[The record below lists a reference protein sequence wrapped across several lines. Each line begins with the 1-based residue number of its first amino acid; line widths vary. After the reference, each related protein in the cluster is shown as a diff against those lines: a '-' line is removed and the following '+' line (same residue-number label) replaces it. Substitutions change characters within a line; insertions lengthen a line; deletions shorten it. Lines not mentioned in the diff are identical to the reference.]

1 MKKPKILKNI
11 NPNDVIEG
19 KEGRFHDTLL
29 GNGWIVQF
37 FKNTQ
42 IE

>member
-29 GNGWIVQF
+29 GKDL
-37 FKNTQ
+37 KNTQ